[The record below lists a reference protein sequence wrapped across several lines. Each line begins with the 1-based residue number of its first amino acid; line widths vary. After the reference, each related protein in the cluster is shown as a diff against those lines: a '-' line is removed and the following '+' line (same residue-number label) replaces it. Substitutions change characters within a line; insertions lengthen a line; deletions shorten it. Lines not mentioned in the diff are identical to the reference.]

1 MRSTDNGTNWGNATV
16 PATLSSY
23 RVWGAGFGNN
33 TFVGTTHWGEI
44 VRSTDDGSSFSYVT
58 DGDCSH
64 MNGIYFGNNTF
75 VAVCYGG
82 KMERSTDN
90 GTTWDNITS
99 GTTEH
104 LYGVA
109 F

>member
-1 MRSTDNGTNWGNATV
+1 
-16 PATLSSY
+16 
-23 RVWGAGFGNN
+23 
-33 TFVGTTHWGEI
+33 
-44 VRSTDDGSSFSYVT
+44 
-58 DGDCSH
+58 
-64 MNGIYFGNNTF
+64 

>member
-1 MRSTDNGTNWGNATV
+1 
-16 PATLSSY
+16 
-23 RVWGAGFGNN
+23 
-33 TFVGTTHWGEI
+33 
-44 VRSTDDGSSFSYVT
+44 
-58 DGDCSH
+58 
-64 MNGIYFGNNTF
+64 MNGISFGNNTF
-75 VAVCYGG
+75 VAVCASG

-90 GTTWDNITS
+90 GTTWANMDS